1 MNPEEDDEE
10 NEKSIWKFEKI
21 TTRWWFYFKN
31 ILLFYLFCGAQ
42 YIDHATNITYLKI
55 SGLKPKPLISVL
67 NFEICIGAVNSSN
80 LTPRASPT
88 ITFQ

>member
-55 SGLKPKPLISVL
+55 SGLLFDKISTEML
-67 NFEICIGAVNSSN
+67 QNWNSS
-80 LTPRASPT
+80 T
-88 ITFQ
+88 